1 MVRWFH
7 VIALLLVMTALSHGE
22 GDSSSVVASVL
33 PGQPAPEFTLNSQ
46 AGEPVSLKDYR
57 GHWVVLYFYP
67 KDFSKGCTIE
77 AHNFQRDSLQYRKA
91 DAVLLGVSMDS
102 FGSGFAVQSLLALW
116 LFQRFGLSL
125 AAASA
130 ADYTVH
136 SFQKILVTTNFLC
149 EGADFADFNKDGKKD
164 VVAGPYIFL
173 GPDFKQRVEYTPP
186 AAKPYDPAKGYSD
199 YFLSYAHD
207 VNGDAWADIVV
218 FDPAT
223 IGDKA
228 TFEKPHQLSV
238 GVNTVIVNG
247 VEVLRDGAH
256 TGAKPGQVVRGPG
269 WTGWTSP
276 K

>member
-102 FGSGFAVQSLLALW
+102 EKSHLEFCAKEALGFKLLADTAGAVAAVERAVEEWEEHKISVRNTFLINPEGTVVRM
-116 LFQRFGLSL
+116 FIGVKPIEHSAEVL
-125 AAASA
+125 AALAEL
-130 ADYTVH
+130 
-136 SFQKILVTTNFLC
+136 QK
-149 EGADFADFNKDGKKD
+149 K
-164 VVAGPYIFL
+164 
-173 GPDFKQRVEYTPP
+173 
-186 AAKPYDPAKGYSD
+186 
-199 YFLSYAHD
+199 
-207 VNGDAWADIVV
+207 
-218 FDPAT
+218 
-223 IGDKA
+223 
-228 TFEKPHQLSV
+228 
-238 GVNTVIVNG
+238 
-247 VEVLRDGAH
+247 
-256 TGAKPGQVVRGPG
+256 
-269 WTGWTSP
+269 
-276 K
+276 